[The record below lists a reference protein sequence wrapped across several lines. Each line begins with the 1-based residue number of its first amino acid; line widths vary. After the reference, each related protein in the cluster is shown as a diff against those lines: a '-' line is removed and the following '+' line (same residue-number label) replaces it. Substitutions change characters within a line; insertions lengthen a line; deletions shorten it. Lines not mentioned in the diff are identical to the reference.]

1 MYLGAPLCFVL
12 QARPVKIAMKQ
23 LFYTVGKPPA
33 ILLSLLPAPQ
43 QAIMSLNYG
52 AAMADL
58 YGKEGVALGATSGRN
73 GGGGDD
79 DDINEEGDEGEDWN
93 GDAGDS
99 EYDTEESDPYDD
111 DYDEH
116 DEY

>member
-43 QAIMSLNYG
+43 QAIMSLNYD
-52 AAMADL
+52 AAMIDL
-58 YGKEGVALGATSGRN
+58 YGKEGVSLSAAAAAAASGQRSFEEDEI
-73 GGGGDD
+73 DD
-79 DDINEEGDEGEDWN
+79 DEEDGAY
-93 GDAGDS
+93 DA
-99 EYDTEESDPYDD
+99 ESDYDG
-111 DYDEH
+111 YDE
-116 DEY
+116 YY

>member
-43 QAIMSLNYG
+43 QAIMSLNYD

-58 YGKEGVALGATSGRN
+58 YGKAGVSLGSASGRIE
-73 GGGGDD
+73 GDGR
-79 DDINEEGDEGEDWN
+79 INEEDEEGEDWEDG
-93 GDAGDS
+93 GD
-99 EYDTEESDPYDD
+99 SDPYDD
-111 DYDEH
+111 YDEY
-116 DEY
+116 DDY

>member
-58 YGKEGVALGATSGRN
+58 YGKEGVALGAASGRN
-73 GGGGDD
+73 GGGDD
-79 DDINEEGDEGEDWN
+79 DDIIEEDDDGEDWN
-93 GDAGDS
+93 GDGDS
-99 EYDTEESDPYDD
+99 DESDPYDD
-111 DYDEH
+111 DYDEY

>member
-43 QAIMSLNYG
+43 QAIMSLNYD
-52 AAMADL
+52 AAMTDL
-58 YGKEGVALGATSGRN
+58 YGKEGVSLGGAAAAASGQRSFEEDEIDEDEED
-73 GGGGDD
+73 GG
-79 DDINEEGDEGEDWN
+79 
-93 GDAGDS
+93 
-99 EYDTEESDPYDD
+99 ESDPYDGYD
-111 DYDEH
+111 DIYDE
-116 DEY
+116 YY

>member
-43 QAIMSLNYG
+43 QAIMSLNYD
-52 AAMADL
+52 AAMIDL
-58 YGKEGVALGATSGRN
+58 YAKEGVSLGAAAAAAAAAASGQRSV
-73 GGGGDD
+73 
-79 DDINEEGDEGEDWN
+79 EEDEIDEEEED
-93 GDAGDS
+93 GAYDA
-99 EYDTEESDPYDD
+99 ESDYDG
-111 DYDEH
+111 YDE
-116 DEY
+116 YY

>member
-52 AAMADL
+52 AAMTDL
-58 YGKEGVALGATSGRN
+58 YGKEGVSL
-73 GGGGDD
+73 GGGGAAASSGQRSFK
-79 DDINEEGDEGEDWN
+79 EEDKLEEEEEEDAY
-93 GDAGDS
+93 DA
-99 EYDTEESDPYDD
+99 EESGYD
-111 DYDEH
+111 DYD
-116 DEY
+116 DTTSY

>member
-43 QAIMSLNYG
+43 QAIMSLNYD
-52 AAMADL
+52 AAMTDL
-58 YGKEGVALGATSGRN
+58 YGKEGVSLGAAAAASGQRSAFEEDEDEIDEDEED
-73 GGGGDD
+73 GG
-79 DDINEEGDEGEDWN
+79 
-93 GDAGDS
+93 A
-99 EYDTEESDPYDD
+99 SDPYDGYD
-111 DYDEH
+111 DIYDE
-116 DEY
+116 YY

>member
-58 YGKEGVALGATSGRN
+58 YGKEGVALGAASGRK
-73 GGGGDD
+73 GEGDD
-79 DDINEEGDEGEDWN
+79 DDINEEDDEGEDWN
-93 GDAGDS
+93 GD
-99 EYDTEESDPYDD
+99 EESDPYDD
-111 DYDEH
+111 YDEY

>member
-43 QAIMSLNYG
+43 QAIMSLNYD

-58 YGKEGVALGATSGRN
+58 YGKAGVSLGSASGRIEGD
-73 GGGGDD
+73 GG
-79 DDINEEGDEGEDWN
+79 INEEGEEG
-93 GDAGDS
+93 GD
-99 EYDTEESDPYDD
+99 SDPYDD
-111 DYDEH
+111 YDEY
-116 DEY
+116 DDY

>member
-43 QAIMSLNYG
+43 QAIMSLNYD
-52 AAMADL
+52 AAMTDL
-58 YGKEGVALGATSGRN
+58 YGKEGVSLGAAAAAASGQRSAFEEDEDEIDEDEED
-73 GGGGDD
+73 GG
-79 DDINEEGDEGEDWN
+79 
-93 GDAGDS
+93 A
-99 EYDTEESDPYDD
+99 SDPYDGYD
-111 DYDEH
+111 DIYDE
-116 DEY
+116 YY